1 MTSEVRRDVATG
13 LTLALAMAS
22 MAMTVID
29 RTKGSAKTAEQLEG
43 RVNEISAVVADQRAI
58 LKARGRFVN
67 DATNQLNF
75 LCTTAQTCR
84 QIYAPIVVPE

>member
-43 RVNEISAVVADQRAI
+43 RVVLIESEVA
-58 LKARGRFVN
+58 LHKAALRERGRFVN
-67 DATNQLNF
+67 DATNQINY
-75 LCTTAQTCR
+75 LCATAKACR
-84 QIYAPIVVPE
+84 QLYAPIVAPE